1 MTRTR
6 QALLAGIALGGAGLL
21 AGTAAAQDQERYIFV
36 HHASSG
42 NVFWQAVQQGMNDAC
57 DQVGADC
64 QMIFAQ
70 TEGDL
75 QQQLNNFQTAM
86 AQQPDGIITSIVDD
100 TIFDEPI
107 AEALEAGIPVIAS
120 NTDDSEGAA
129 GNPRLSFIGQNL
141 TAAGYGLAQAMSE
154 EFPADGPIQ
163 VLIGVS
169 EPGQS
174 WSELRAQG
182 IADFM
187 DDYIE
192 ANPDR
197 DISYERL
204 DSGTDLSATANRVAA
219 YVQANPDLTAYFD
232 TGYWHAGAANAL
244 RDLDYEPGQIL
255 LGGFDLVPVVLDEM
269 EAGYIQYQIDQQP
282 YLQGYLPIIQLNLM
296 NEFGLSAWTVDTG
309 SGLVTP
315 DDVAD
320 IRALAEENVR

>member
-1 MTRTR
+1 MTRTKR
-6 QALLAGIALGGAGLL
+6 TLLTGAAIIAAGAMASN
-21 AGTAAAQDQERYIFV
+21 AAAQEQERYVFV
-36 HHASSG
+36 HHASTG
-42 NVFWQAVQQGMNDAC
+42 NVFWQSVQQGMVDAC
-57 DQVGADC
+57 EQIGADC
-64 QMIFAQ
+64 QMLFVQ

-75 QQQLNNFQTAM
+75 QQQLNNFQTAA
-86 AQQPDGIITSIVDD
+86 AQQPDGLITSIVDD
-100 TIFDEPI
+100 SIFDEPI
-107 AEALEAGIPVIAS
+107 AEALDNGIPVIAS

-141 TAAGYGLAQAMSE
+141 TAAGYSLAEAMSGQ
-154 EFPADGPIQ
+154 FPDDGAIQ

-182 IADFM
+182 VADFM

-204 DSGTDLSATANRVAA
+204 DSGTDLAATANRVAA
-219 YVQANPDLTAYFD
+219 YVQANPELTAYFD

-244 RDLDYEPGQIL
+244 RDLGYEPGQIL

-269 EAGYIQYQIDQQP
+269 EAGYIQYQVDQQP
-282 YLQGYLPIIQLNLM
+282 YLQGYLPIIQLHLM
-296 NEFGLSAWTVDTG
+296 NELGLGAWDVDTG
-309 SGLVTP
+309 QALVTP
-315 DDVAD
+315 DEVGE
-320 IRALAEENVR
+320 IRSLAEEHRR